1 MLVKRKLRGFHLTG
15 TLRPLL
21 RKHLER
27 SDSWGGSGW
36 FLLKQHRQASILATT
51 EVTLPCPLAH
61 QTQFKMWCRS
71 WRNNTW
77 KRSGVLLRSSG
88 SCMSGSWSSSASS
101 SPRRGSPRA
110 VALAAWPT
118 ARQLSRRWPSGQRRG
133 KNGTRSTR
141 VKDQGCGALREL
153 VRHVKEDRP
162 DTEGNLSPISGLLE
176 IGFLFQEYCPS

>member
-1 MLVKRKLRGFHLTG
+1 MLVKRKLRGFHRTEP
-15 TLRPLL
+15 LRPLL
-21 RKHLER
+21 RKHMER
-27 SDSWGGSGW
+27 SESGGRSGW
-36 FLLKQHRQASILATT
+36 CLLKQHRQAPVLATT
-51 EVTLPCPLAH
+51 EDTLPCPLAH

-77 KRSGVLLRSSG
+77 KRSGVRLRSSG

-110 VALAAWPT
+110 AALAAWPT

-141 VKDQGCGALREL
+141 VKAQGRGALG
-153 VRHVKEDRP
+153 EDCE
-162 DTEGNLSPISGLLE
+162 TCKGG
-176 IGFLFQEYCPS
+176 QT